1 VIIFCAFVA
10 LSIKA
15 LSGAFSFKLLPN
27 GSPELISG
35 MLSNAN
41 FENLNL
47 FTELLKVND
56 KSSAAEEKA

>member
-1 VIIFCAFVA
+1 MICPAFVA

-15 LSGAFSFKLLPN
+15 LSGAFNFKELPN

-35 MLSNAN
+35 ILRRAN

-47 FTELLKVND
+47 LIELLNVKD
-56 KSSAAEEKA
+56 RSSAAEEKA

>member
-1 VIIFCAFVA
+1 
-10 LSIKA
+10 
-15 LSGAFSFKLLPN
+15 
-27 GSPELISG
+27 